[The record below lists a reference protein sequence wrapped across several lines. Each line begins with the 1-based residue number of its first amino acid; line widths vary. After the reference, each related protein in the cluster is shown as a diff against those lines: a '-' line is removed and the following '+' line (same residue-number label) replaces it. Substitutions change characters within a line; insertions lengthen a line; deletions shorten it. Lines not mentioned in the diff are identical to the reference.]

1 MKPEEI
7 TELAEAKA
15 LIELKEKDL
24 FSVVMKS
31 AHQTIEICKLR
42 TKLLTRCKNCNHK
55 EDQTQVIEFTYDDEI
70 DYIITCDN
78 CGRDTNIL
86 LNN

>member
-1 MKPEEI
+1 MI
-7 TELAEAKA
+7 
-15 LIELKEKDL
+15 ILKLNKGFNNMEY
-24 FSVVMKS
+24 
-31 AHQTIEICKLR
+31 
-42 TKLLTRCKNCNHK
+42 LTRCKNCNHK